1 MQNTYDY
8 LKTNFNI
15 SEKVLDIV
23 AESEKEVS
31 AYFDRLDD
39 IMTLNQYK
47 VLHAFQKN
55 NISERHFSWNTGYGY
70 DDSGR
75 DALERVYSDVFHTEA
90 TLVRPIIVNGTHA
103 LTCAIMGVLRPGD
116 ELIYCT
122 GAPYDTLEEVIG
134 IRGEGKGSLKDYGIT
149 YKQVEL
155 TADGKIDLADKSVT
169 EKKRVSYPIN
179 HIEKIVR
186 PVSAGPAAKNVIFLS
201 ADAFGVLPPV
211 SILT

>member
-55 NISERHFSWNTGYGY
+55 NISERHFS
-70 DDSGR
+70 
-75 DALERVYSDVFHTEA
+75 
-90 TLVRPIIVNGTHA
+90 
-103 LTCAIMGVLRPGD
+103 
-116 ELIYCT
+116 
-122 GAPYDTLEEVIG
+122 
-134 IRGEGKGSLKDYGIT
+134 
-149 YKQVEL
+149 
-155 TADGKIDLADKSVT
+155 
-169 EKKRVSYPIN
+169 
-179 HIEKIVR
+179 
-186 PVSAGPAAKNVIFLS
+186 
-201 ADAFGVLPPV
+201 
-211 SILT
+211 